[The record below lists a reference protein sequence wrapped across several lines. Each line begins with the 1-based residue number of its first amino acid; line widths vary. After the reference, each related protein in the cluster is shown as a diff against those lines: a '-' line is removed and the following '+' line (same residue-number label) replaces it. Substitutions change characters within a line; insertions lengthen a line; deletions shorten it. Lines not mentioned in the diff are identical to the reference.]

1 MRKVYIILFTLL
13 LVIQQINAQD
23 SKKLESFRVKVLP
36 GNSLYFDKAD
46 VTENGQLSLS
56 ALNKFIVLT
65 DEEKKAIMA
74 NITKTW
80 GNALV
85 LVNYGSGKE
94 LWSWNPETGNARLL
108 DEWDLN
114 SPRLANALQVKP
126 QRPVNH
132 PWFIYFGGQLGGNN
146 QKNITLALNTQVGF
160 YLLLNRWDFAATLYA
175 GRSGSVE
182 ATTSTGFANVGL
194 MSRLHFPIKKLGIS
208 PNIGGEITLAS
219 LDKTQSTSKSLL
231 LGISWFVGIGSI
243 DIGVRLG
250 NGVSTVGGLTIS
262 PGIKKK
268 NR

>member
-126 QRPVNH
+126 R
-132 PWFIYFGGQLGGNN
+132 
-146 QKNITLALNTQVGF
+146 
-160 YLLLNRWDFAATLYA
+160 
-175 GRSGSVE
+175 RS
-182 ATTSTGFANVGL
+182 
-194 MSRLHFPIKKLGIS
+194 
-208 PNIGGEITLAS
+208 
-219 LDKTQSTSKSLL
+219 
-231 LGISWFVGIGSI
+231 
-243 DIGVRLG
+243 
-250 NGVSTVGGLTIS
+250 VGGKQPEKYYFS
-262 PGIKKK
+262 FKHPGRILPAIEQMGLCCNFICRKVGKC
-268 NR
+268 